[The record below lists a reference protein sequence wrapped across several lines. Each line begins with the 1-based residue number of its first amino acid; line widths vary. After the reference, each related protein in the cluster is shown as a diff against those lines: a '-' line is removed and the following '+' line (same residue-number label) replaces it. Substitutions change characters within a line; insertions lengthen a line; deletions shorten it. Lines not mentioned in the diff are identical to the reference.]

1 MLSYRTI
8 EPNTLE
14 LLNKLSQLSILSD
27 MRLVGGTSLALQYG
41 HRKSGG
47 PHGQVHLNRNFRLLI
62 NESTNL
68 SL

>member
-41 HRKSGG
+41 HWKTLYLDYLRYIELRS
-47 PHGQVHLNRNFRLLI
+47 
-62 NESTNL
+62 
-68 SL
+68 

>member
-8 EPNTLE
+8 EPYTLE

-41 HRKSGG
+41 HRKS
-47 PHGQVHLNRNFRLLI
+47 VDLDYLRYIELR
-62 NESTNL
+62 S
-68 SL
+68 

>member
-27 MRLVGGTSLALQYG
+27 MRLVGGTSLAHQYG
-41 HRKSGG
+41 HRKTLDLDYLRYIELRS
-47 PHGQVHLNRNFRLLI
+47 
-62 NESTNL
+62 
-68 SL
+68 

>member
-27 MRLVGGTSLALQYG
+27 MRLVGGTSLSLQYG
-41 HRKSGG
+41 HRKS
-47 PHGQVHLNRNFRLLI
+47 VDLDYLRYIELR
-62 NESTNL
+62 S
-68 SL
+68 

>member
-41 HRKSGG
+41 HRKTLYLDYLRYIELRS
-47 PHGQVHLNRNFRLLI
+47 
-62 NESTNL
+62 
-68 SL
+68 

>member
-27 MRLVGGTSLALQYG
+27 MRLVGGTSLSLQYG
-41 HRKSGG
+41 HRKTLYLYYLRYIELRS
-47 PHGQVHLNRNFRLLI
+47 
-62 NESTNL
+62 
-68 SL
+68 

>member
-41 HRKSGG
+41 HRKS
-47 PHGQVHLNRNFRLLI
+47 VDLDYLRYIELR
-62 NESTNL
+62 S
-68 SL
+68 